1 MRRSKLQIYNVVCRL
16 TLDCQRERERER
28 EREKERDRD
37 RQRETETER
46 ERQRQRERDRERQIE
61 RDTQRDRERK
71 KSVGL
76 CVSGTLCQLRRLH
89 SGRNLIH
96 PVTGQVRV
104 KLHRARY
111 CDSEDR

>member
-46 ERQRQRERDRERQIE
+46 ERQRQREIDRERQIE
-61 RDTQRDRERK
+61 RDTQRRQREKEVRW
-71 KSVGL
+71 S
-76 CVSGTLCQLRRLH
+76 LCQWDALPTAKVTLGAKLDTSSHGSSQSETSSRTILRL
-89 SGRNLIH
+89 
-96 PVTGQVRV
+96 
-104 KLHRARY
+104 
-111 CDSEDR
+111 